1 MGVLEDRIHGAGRED
16 TREEGADCA
25 AGGVDTEG
33 VFARAVA
40 GRWNDVAIR
49 IIGLDDLIVNKE
61 AAGRPQDL
69 ADARLL
75 RRVRERSR

>member
-1 MGVLEDRIHGAGRED
+1 MADADIVYLGQPPLRIDLLRAID
-16 TREEGADCA
+16 
-25 AGGVDTEG
+25 GVDTEG

-40 GRWNDVAIR
+40 GRWNDIAIR